1 MTPDPTRIRRYI
13 TEFTFKPLFVEELG
27 WDDLRSA
34 PLTVTVAGQ
43 HFTLRGVAEKRGLV
57 LLQCD
62 ALPPYPVRRQIDREV
77 TKYHRE
83 HLIVFAAADK
93 AAQVWLW
100 VRREPGKPAAGR
112 ERHYYRGESGE
123 RVAQTLAGLA
133 FALEEEGRLTLL
145 AGVGRVRAA
154 FDVERVTRRFYDR
167 FKREH
172 DALLKFIT
180 GIPDAELQRWYASV
194 MINRIMFIYFV
205 QRKGFLAGDTAYLAT
220 RLAATEQRGGDY
232 YRDFLRVLFF
242 QGFAVREDART
253 PAVQRLLG
261 SVPYLNGGLFA
272 VHPVEEQYGAA
283 IQIPNA
289 AFRQLYAFFDEYNWH
304 LDERPLRDDNEIN
317 PDVLGYIFEKYINQK
332 QMGAYYT
339 KEDITDYICKN
350 VILPYLLDAVRR
362 ELPAAFDA
370 DVAALLAQIQGG
382 GPADFDAEA
391 RRRRDAQSTGSSSA
405 GLRAAASPRQ
415 NYTTEPPTIWRLL
428 AEDPDRYIYP
438 AVQHGVDRPLPDNI
452 AAGVADVSQR
462 GEWNRSAPPEFGLP
476 TEIWREVAARRQRYA
491 EVHAR
496 LASGQVTTSDD
507 LITLNLNI
515 RQFVRDV
522 IDTCTDP
529 ALLRACWQALR
540 SLAVLD
546 PTGGSGAFLFAAL
559 NILEDLYD
567 ACLERMEWF
576 LAEQHAAPPTDTRLA
591 DFRATLAEVE
601 RHPNRR
607 YFILKS
613 IIVHNLYAVDIM
625 EEAVEIC
632 KLRLFL
638 KLVAQVARTEQI
650 EPLPDIDFNIR
661 AGNTLVGFVTR
672 EDVKTALEVEQRG
685 GGAAQ
690 GRLVFGE
697 EQSAIDRIEAQAKA
711 IDKAFG
717 DFRQL
722 QTQLDAPP
730 ASLAAAKAGLKTKL
744 AALDDELNRL
754 LARQYGVKVE
764 DAQAYRRWLASHK
777 PFHWFVEFYG
787 VLARG
792 GFDAIV
798 GNPPYVELAAL
809 TGYQLRGYT
818 CTAAGNLYAVIVE
831 RCISIGVPF
840 GRQGYVVPVSS
851 ISTDRYMPLQNLV
864 ASRELHYSSFDDRP
878 SRLFDGLEHIR
889 LTIHL
894 LGAQTQKP
902 TLYSTRYNK
911 WSAIERPSLFHV
923 LRYASARRSLV
934 DGSLPKLASE
944 IEHDVIH
951 KLEQVGRPL
960 HRNLLK
966 NSDNAIFYS
975 RKVGYFLQVTDF
987 QPRVLDGL
995 GQLRPPSEFKPLY
1008 FASKQEAQIG
1018 LSALNSSLFFW
1029 FITVWSDCRHLNR
1042 REVEAFPLD
1051 VRQLSLEDTG
1061 EQLARLSQALMVDLQ
1076 RNSLERTM
1084 RFAHDTLTLQ
1094 WIIPKFSKPIIDEI
1108 DRVLARHYGFT
1119 AEELD
1124 YILNYDIKY
1133 RLEAEEVEDGEG

>member
-13 TEFTFKPLFVEELG
+13 TEFKFKPLFVEELG

-34 PLTVTVAGQ
+34 PLTVTVDGQ
-43 HFTLRGVAEKRGLV
+43 NFTLRGVAEKRGLV

-83 HLIVFAAADK
+83 HLLVFAAADQ

-133 FALEEEGRLTLL
+133 FALEEEGQLTLL
-145 AGVGRVRAA
+145 EGVGRVRAA

-180 GIPDAELQRWYASV
+180 GIPDAEFQRWYASV

-205 QRKGFLAGDTAYLAT
+205 QRKGFLAGDADYLAT
-220 RLAATEQRGGDY
+220 RLAAMEQSGGDY

-253 PAVQRLLG
+253 PAVNRLLG

-304 LDERPLRDDNEIN
+304 LDERPLRSDNEIN

-370 DVAALLAQIQGG
+370 SADLQVMLGQRSAA
-382 GPADFDAEA
+382 D
-391 RRRRDAQSTGSSSA
+391 T
-405 GLRAAASPRQ
+405 
-415 NYTTEPPTIWRLL
+415 PTVWRLL
-428 AEDPDRYIYP
+428 AEEPERYIYP
-438 AVQHGVDRPLPDNI
+438 AVQHGVERPLPDNI
-452 AAGVADVSQR
+452 AAGVNDVSQR

-496 LASGQVTTSDD
+496 LAGGQVTTSDD

-522 IDTCTDP
+522 LDTCTDP
-529 ALLRACWQALR
+529 ALLRSFWQALR

-638 KLVAQVARTEQI
+638 KLVAQVERTEQI

-672 EDVKTALEVEQRG
+672 EDVKTALEVEQMG

-697 EQSAIDRIEAQAKA
+697 EQSAIDRIEAQARA

-730 ASLAAAKAGLKTKL
+730 ASLAAAKAGLKAKL
-744 AALDDELNRL
+744 ASLDDELNRL

-764 DAQAYRRWLASHK
+764 DDKAYRRWLASHK

-798 GNPPYVELAAL
+798 GNPPYVEYRAVITEYTIQDDIAR
-809 TGYQLRGYT
+809 QL
-818 CTAAGNLYAVIVE
+818 GNLHGMITRRSLGLLSSNGAMSLI
-831 RCISIGVPF
+831 
-840 GRQGYVVPVSS
+840 VPVALP
-851 ISTDRYMPLQNLV
+851 STDRFKVLRGQLSLLGSIWT
-864 ASRELHYSSFDDRP
+864 AHFDFRP
-878 SRLFDGLEHIR
+878 AKLFDGAEQR
-889 LTIHL
+889 LTVFIMRSGPKRDFYSSRYNRWYVEQRQYLFTGLFYTRWDTTPLLRNVWPKMDGHLSAHVLEKLARFDRRITSFAGRSGSHL
-894 LGAQTQKP
+894 LYYKNTGILYYTTF
-902 TLYSTRYNK
+902 TLSPPICFINGTATSSSRETTLSLDSERSRKMAFCLLNSTLFYACYEIYSNCRDLN
-911 WSAIERPSLFHV
+911 PSDITSFLFP
-923 LRYASARRSLV
+923 ASLADDEDLQR
-934 DGSLPKLASE
+934 LASE
-944 IEHDVIH
+944 LDNNQQSNSQMKIRNQ
-951 KLEQVGRPL
+951 KL
-960 HRNLLK
+960 
-966 NSDNAIFYS
+966 
-975 RKVGYFLQVTDF
+975 
-987 QPRVLDGL
+987 
-995 GQLRPPSEFKPLY
+995 
-1008 FASKQEAQIG
+1008 
-1018 LSALNSSLFFW
+1018 
-1029 FITVWSDCRHLNR
+1029 
-1042 REVEAFPLD
+1042 
-1051 VRQLSLEDTG
+1051 TG
-1061 EQLARLSQALMVDLQ
+1061 EVKLQMFRPAL
-1076 RNSLERTM
+1076 
-1084 RFAHDTLTLQ
+1084 
-1094 WIIPKFSKPIIDEI
+1094 SKPIIDEI

-1119 AEELD
+1119 DEELD

-1133 RLEAEEVEDGEG
+1133 RLGADDGEE

>member
-1 MTPDPTRIRRYI
+1 MDNQTIVVRGAREHNLRNVNLDLPRNKLICFTGVSGSGKSSLAFDTLYAEGQRRYVESLSSYARQFLGQLPKPDVDYLGGLSPSISIQQKTAGRNPRSTVGTI
-13 TEFTFKPLFVEELG
+13 TE
-27 WDDLRSA
+27 
-34 PLTVTVAGQ
+34 
-43 HFTLRGVAEKRGLV
+43 
-57 LLQCD
+57 
-62 ALPPYPVRRQIDREV
+62 
-77 TKYHRE
+77 
-83 HLIVFAAADK
+83 
-93 AAQVWLW
+93 
-100 VRREPGKPAAGR
+100 
-112 ERHYYRGESGE
+112 
-123 RVAQTLAGLA
+123 
-133 FALEEEGRLTLL
+133 
-145 AGVGRVRAA
+145 
-154 FDVERVTRRFYDR
+154 
-167 FKREH
+167 
-172 DALLKFIT
+172 
-180 GIPDAELQRWYASV
+180 
-194 MINRIMFIYFV
+194 IY
-205 QRKGFLAGDTAYLAT
+205 
-220 RLAATEQRGGDY
+220 
-232 YRDFLRVLFF
+232 DFLRVLFF

-253 PAVQRLLG
+253 LAVQRLLG

-362 ELPAAFDA
+362 EAPAAFDA
-370 DVAALLAQIQGG
+370 SADLQVMLGQRSAA
-382 GPADFDAEA
+382 D
-391 RRRRDAQSTGSSSA
+391 T
-405 GLRAAASPRQ
+405 
-415 NYTTEPPTIWRLL
+415 PTVWRLL

-452 AAGVADVSQR
+452 AAGVDDVSQR

-496 LASGQVTTSDD
+496 LASGQVTSSDD

-529 ALLRACWQALR
+529 ALLRAFWQALR

-591 DFRATLAEVE
+591 DFRATLAEVD

-672 EDVKTALEVEQRG
+672 EDVKTALEVEQMG

-730 ASLAAAKAGLKTKL
+730 ASLAAAKAGLKAKL

-798 GNPPYVELAAL
+798 GNPPYVEVSAL
-809 TGYQLRGYT
+809 RSQYKLLNYITEST
-818 CTAAGNLYAVIVE
+818 GNLYALCMERSNAVLKTDGILGMVVQQPIVSTK
-831 RCISIGVPF
+831 RMQAIRGLLSTRSKSI
-840 GRQGYVVPVSS
+840 
-851 ISTDRYMPLQNLV
+851 
-864 ASRELHYSSFDDRP
+864 YSSTYDDRP
-878 SRLFDGLEHIR
+878 SKLFDGMHHARI
-889 LTIHL
+889 
-894 LGAQTQKP
+894 
-902 TLYSTRYNK
+902 
-911 WSAIERPSLFHV
+911 AIIIV
-923 LRYASARRSLV
+923 RRSLGSTEPSLLV
-934 DGSLPKLASE
+934 TKYQKWYRNERATLFERIGYFETDSHQVLGVFPKINSKIEEDLLAKVNSHAKTLGSWLSTDATEHRIFYKITGVGHWFTITLRSPRFLRDG
-944 IEHDVIH
+944 IESSSTR
-951 KLEQVGRPL
+951 EQVMHLP
-960 HRNLLK
+960 
-966 NSDNAIFYS
+966 D
-975 RKVGYFLQVTDF
+975 
-987 QPRVLDGL
+987 
-995 GQLRPPSEFKPLY
+995 
-1008 FASKQEAQIG
+1008 
-1018 LSALNSSLFFW
+1018 SAAMYRMFTILNSSLFYW
-1029 FITVWSDCRHLNR
+1029 FYQVRTNCRDFNPSDYRTFPVPISVIGLDMTR
-1042 REVEAFPLD
+1042 LGMKLQEALD
-1051 VRQLSLEDTG
+1051 SSSSLSNVTHSTAG
-1061 EQLARLSQALMVDLQ
+1061 NIAY
-1076 RNSLERTM
+1076 ERF
-1084 RFAHDTLTLQ
+1084 RPRDA
-1094 WIIPKFSKPIIDEI
+1094 KPIIDEI

-1124 YILNYDIKY
+1124 YILNYDIKH
-1133 RLEAEEVEDGEG
+1133 RLGAEEGEDGAAE

>member
-13 TEFTFKPLFVEELG
+13 TEFKFKPLFVEELG

-34 PLTVTVAGQ
+34 PLTVTVDGQ
-43 HFTLRGVAEKRGLV
+43 NFTLRGVAEKRGLV

-83 HLIVFAAADK
+83 HLLVFAAADHS
-93 AAQVWLW
+93 AQVWLW
-100 VRREPGKPAAGR
+100 VRREPGRPAAGR

-133 FALEEEGRLTLL
+133 FALEEEGQLTLL
-145 AGVGRVRAA
+145 EGVGRVRAA

-205 QRKGFLAGDTAYLAT
+205 QRKGFLAGDADYLAT
-220 RLAATEQRGGDY
+220 RLAAMEQSGGDY

-242 QGFAVREDART
+242 QGFAIREAERT
-253 PAVQRLLG
+253 PAVNRLLG
-261 SVPYLNGGLFA
+261 KVPYLNGGLFA

-304 LDERPLRDDNEIN
+304 LDERPLRSDNEIN

-370 DVAALLAQIQGG
+370 SADLQVMLGQRSAA
-382 GPADFDAEA
+382 D
-391 RRRRDAQSTGSSSA
+391 T
-405 GLRAAASPRQ
+405 
-415 NYTTEPPTIWRLL
+415 PTVWRLL
-428 AEDPDRYIYP
+428 AEEPERYIYP
-438 AVQHGVDRPLPDNI
+438 AVQHGVERPLPDNI
-452 AAGVADVSQR
+452 AAGLTDVSQR
-462 GEWNRSAPPEFGLP
+462 GEWNRSAPPEFGLS

-496 LASGQVTTSDD
+496 LAGGQVTTSDD

-529 ALLRACWQALR
+529 ALLRSFWQALR

-672 EDVKTALEVEQRG
+672 EDVKTALEVEQMG

-697 EQSAIDRIEAQAKA
+697 EQSAIDRIEAQARA

-730 ASLAAAKAGLKTKL
+730 ASLAAAKAGLKAKL
-744 AALDDELNRL
+744 ASLDDELNRL

-798 GNPPYVELAAL
+798 GNPPYVEYNKVNDKYEVRLSR
-809 TGYQLRGYT
+809 TMDS
-818 CTAAGNLYAVIVE
+818 GNLYAFVLERASAFISQNGRVGFIVPIALISVSETQSARTLLLQQFPMSWYSSYAIRPAKLFDGVEQRLTIWLASANSTNTPKLNSSKFIQWYKAERPHLLDNIEYHSSLSGSGSVICKVGNRYSYE
-831 RCISIGVPF
+831 VLTKILQMPGGFVYQSLVPSSPHKLFFHRTPGYWIRIMDFEPYFRSPTATRSIHH
-840 GRQGYVVPVSS
+840 
-851 ISTDRYMPLQNLV
+851 I
-864 ASRELHYSSFDDRP
+864 RELHLRDQEIAKFIGATVSSSLYFLWFFSMGNCRNLTLDDVKQFPIGHPSDNVLRHVGTLFDDLMG
-878 SRLFDGLEHIR
+878 SYQENSFV
-889 LTIHL
+889 
-894 LGAQTQKP
+894 
-902 TLYSTRYNK
+902 N
-911 WSAIERPSLFHV
+911 
-923 LRYASARRSLV
+923 RRG
-934 DGSLPKLASE
+934 DTE
-944 IEHDVIH
+944 
-951 KLEQVGRPL
+951 
-960 HRNLLK
+960 
-966 NSDNAIFYS
+966 
-975 RKVGYFLQVTDF
+975 F
-987 QPRVLDGL
+987 Q
-995 GQLRPPSEFKPLY
+995 EFKWG
-1008 FASKQEAQIG
+1008 A
-1018 LSALNSSLFFW
+1018 
-1029 FITVWSDCRHLNR
+1029 
-1042 REVEAFPLD
+1042 
-1051 VRQLSLEDTG
+1051 
-1061 EQLARLSQALMVDLQ
+1061 
-1076 RNSLERTM
+1076 
-1084 RFAHDTLTLQ
+1084 
-1094 WIIPKFSKPIIDEI
+1094 SKPIIDQI
-1108 DRVLARHYGFT
+1108 DVALGSYYGLTT
-1119 AEELD
+1119 AMID
-1124 YILNYDIKY
+1124 YVINYDIKI
-1133 RLEAEEVEDGEG
+1133 RLGAEEESTDEENGADRLGAGAILA